1 MLDMLQLLPHS
12 KKDSKLD
19 TKADRGIINE
29 VAEMKVMLNA
39 CRFFWHSDLHMRLP
53 CDKVLTDII
62 VCHAGLRQC
71 HVL

>member
-29 VAEMKVMLNA
+29 VAEMKV
-39 CRFFWHSDLHMRLP
+39 LHRNQALVHHYAIESSIQQNP
-53 CDKVLTDII
+53 TDRSKN
-62 VCHAGLRQC
+62 HAGVRQC
-71 HVL
+71 HVF

>member
-29 VAEMKVMLNA
+29 VAEMKVSQNMPLQALKHGIANGTS
-39 CRFFWHSDLHMRLP
+39 CN
-53 CDKVLTDII
+53 
-62 VCHAGLRQC
+62 
-71 HVL
+71 